1 MSLQQTKC
9 HKSCECGS
17 NESSRPLISS
27 SSESSVC
34 DACSEIIRF
43 NGCNYDNEI
52 SGDEQYSSR
61 STCCTI
67 LRCSSNLSCSG
78 VQPYI
83 SSASVAADNKCFF
96 TSSPSLAMLN
106 NCTDNRLSMQGLSNI
121 DSNTLPRTSN
131 DNNRCSWALSHCSRC
146 GHHYCSGSN
155 GCSDD
160 VSNKS
165 LPNNTISAIN
175 LSDLR
180 SISPTSIR
188 ECLRHHNHQ
197 MINANKSSS
206 ILPDRASLCS
216 QSSHSSGAS
225 NSSNSSGSHSSGR
238 CNCSNE
244 YSVPRTQHNQH
255 NSHIILDMLY
265 DKPKNIQ
272 HKLCNIVNKSEHI
285 TLCSCHLD
293 QIDVT
298 NRNVPFGHKVIST
311 GIIVNNLSE
320 NCKDLS
326 IKECNGVKCQR
337 IEDCNAQ
344 HYAVPRTALAHI
356 YLKVI

>member
-1 MSLQQTKC
+1 
-9 HKSCECGS
+9 
-17 NESSRPLISS
+17 
-27 SSESSVC
+27 
-34 DACSEIIRF
+34 
-43 NGCNYDNEI
+43 
-52 SGDEQYSSR
+52 
-61 STCCTI
+61 
-67 LRCSSNLSCSG
+67 
-78 VQPYI
+78 
-83 SSASVAADNKCFF
+83 
-96 TSSPSLAMLN
+96 
-106 NCTDNRLSMQGLSNI
+106 
-121 DSNTLPRTSN
+121 
-131 DNNRCSWALSHCSRC
+131 
-146 GHHYCSGSN
+146 
-155 GCSDD
+155 
-160 VSNKS
+160 
-165 LPNNTISAIN
+165 
-175 LSDLR
+175 
-180 SISPTSIR
+180 
-188 ECLRHHNHQ
+188 